1 MNAQQVWQGQ
11 EIEAPR
17 MSLAYVRHVTSEF
30 DRRRRRRA
38 AVSYMLALICVGLSA
53 FIVWQFFFTKPLVA
67 VATTY
72 NVLFVAASIYRLY
85 RHLNAETSPADA
97 GVLDTLRYQ
106 RRQLE
111 RQRDFRRNNWRWAAL
126 ALLPGWALILA
137 SPFVG
142 NEPAPWK
149 RMGVT
154 LLVMVVAMTLSAVNE
169 ERRARQSQR
178 EIDALDSL
186 AAS

>member
-1 MNAQQVWQGQ
+1 MNAQQLWQAQ
-11 EIEAPR
+11 AIEAPR

-30 DRRRRRRA
+30 DRRQRRRA
-38 AVSYMLALICVGLSA
+38 ALAYVLALICVGLCA
-53 FIVWQFFFTKPLVA
+53 FIVWQFLFTKPLVA
-67 VATTY
+67 AATVY
-72 NVLFVAASIYRLY
+72 NMLFVSASIYRMH

-111 RQRDFRRNNWRWAAL
+111 RQRDFRRSNWRWAAL
-126 ALLPGWALILA
+126 AALPGWVLILA
-137 SPFVG
+137 SPFFG
-142 NEPAPWK
+142 NESAPWK
-149 RMGVT
+149 RMGLTIVV
-154 LLVMVVAMTLSAVNE
+154 LVAAMTLSAVNE

-186 AAS
+186 AGG